1 MKLNDI
7 DVIKL
12 LPIFMRKDKFNMF
25 LSQYMSDLIKQA
37 LPNMDNLSVFN
48 RIDKLNDEEC
58 DLLAWELNIDYYEK
72 SLNLDEKHKTLKSA
86 FSIKSTP
93 NTKYAVEK
101 ILENELGEGVKVSI
115 VEWFEEN
122 LPVNHFYVVIKSQK
136 KYDNNKIMKI
146 INSVVRKTAICD
158 EIKYEITNNGS

>member
-12 LPIFMRKDKFNMF
+12 LPLFMRKDKFNVF
-25 LSQYMSDLIKQA
+25 LAQYMSDLVKEVSLNIDKF
-37 LPNMDNLSVFN
+37 SVFN
-48 RIDKLNDEEC
+48 CIDKLDDEEC

-72 SLNLDEKHKTLKSA
+72 SLNLDEKHKILNSA
-86 FSIKSTP
+86 FSTSTP

-101 ILENELGEGVKVSI
+101 ILENELGEGVKVSV

-122 LPVNHFYVVIKSQK
+122 LPVNHFFVVIKSQK
-136 KYDNNKIMKI
+136 EYDSNKIMKI
-146 INSVVRKTAICD
+146 INSFVRKTAICD
-158 EIKYEITNNGS
+158 EIKYEITNVGI